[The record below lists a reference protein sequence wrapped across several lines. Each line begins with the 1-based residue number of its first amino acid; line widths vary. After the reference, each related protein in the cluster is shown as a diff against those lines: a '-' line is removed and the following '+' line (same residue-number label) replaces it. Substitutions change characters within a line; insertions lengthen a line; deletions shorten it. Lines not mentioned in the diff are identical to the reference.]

1 MKGAGQ
7 IVMTSQSVHKSAP
20 KWSMCPR
27 ARGKEAGSTAPGP
40 GAYGFTAPDKD
51 KFSRTPSFGFGT
63 SSRDGKS
70 FRGIPGPGAYT
81 PLDPRFQS
89 TKVAIGS
96 EPRLGAI
103 RRSQT
108 PGPGTYDTRGNME
121 GLQKSF
127 SARLDGGAMGKRS
140 NTPAPGNYN
149 VAHSQTEETT
159 ARWGFGTSS
168 RPELL
173 GPSKS
178 PGPGTYEYMTALGG
192 SAVTA
197 NCPKYTLK
205 PRRNPLKSTETP
217 GPAAPYTQFA

>member
-1 MKGAGQ
+1 M
-7 IVMTSQSVHKSAP
+7 AP
-20 KWSMCPR
+20 
-27 ARGKEAGSTAPGP
+27 RGKASERGSTAPGP
-40 GAYGFTAPDKD
+40 GSYGFTSAEKD

-63 SSRDGKS
+63 SSRDGKN
-70 FRGIPGPGAYT
+70 FRGMPGPGAYT
-81 PLDPRFQS
+81 PNNPNFAS
-89 TKVAIGS
+89 PKWPMGS
-96 EPRLGAI
+96 EPRLGSI
-103 RRSQT
+103 KRSAT

-140 NTPAPGNYN
+140 ETPSFYTVNHA
-149 VAHSQTEETT
+149 QTEEST

-178 PGPGTYEYMTALGG
+178 PGPGTYEYMSALGG
-192 SAVTA
+192 SPVTA

-205 PRRNPLKSTETP
+205 PRRNPLKSAQTP
-217 GPAAPYTQFA
+217 GPAGPYTQFA